1 MSERFEV
8 RFAGSGGQG
17 VILASVIVGEAVA
30 LHSDGLFAVQTQ
42 SYGPEARGGSS
53 KAEVVISA
61 EPIDYPMPVKP
72 DLQIILTSQ
81 ACEKYA
87 AETKPGGRLIIDD
100 FYVKEIPNV
109 DANIYHLPI
118 VRTARDVIGRELVT
132 NMVSIGMV
140 ARVLELEKVLDPAA
154 LRKAVLDRV
163 PKGTEEMNG
172 KAFDEGYKVFKNSQW
187 LHF

>member
-1 MSERFEV
+1 MSDRFEI

-17 VILASVIVGEAVA
+17 VILASVVVGEAVSLYA
-30 LHSDGLFAVQTQ
+30 DGLFAVQTQ

-53 KAEVVISA
+53 KAEVVISS
-61 EPIDYPMPVKP
+61 EPIDYPMPVQP
-72 DLQIILTSQ
+72 NLQVILTSQ

-87 AETKPGGRLIIDD
+87 TDTKPGGRLIIDD
-100 FYVKEIPNV
+100 FYVKDIPEV

-118 VRTARDVIGRELVT
+118 VKTARDVIGRELVT
-132 NMVSIGMV
+132 NMVSLGMV
-140 ARVLELEKVLDPAA
+140 ARVLELEKVAEPEAI
-154 LRKAVLDRV
+154 RKAILSRV

-172 KAFDEGYKVFKNSQW
+172 KAFDEGYKVFKNSQS

>member
-1 MSERFEV
+1 MNDRFEI

-17 VILASVIVGEAVA
+17 VILASVVVGEAA
-30 LHSDGLFAVQTQ
+30 SLYADDLYAVQTQ

-53 KAEVVISA
+53 KAEVVISG
-61 EPIDYPMPVKP
+61 EPIDYPMPVQP
-72 DLQIILTSQ
+72 DLQVILTTQ

-87 AETKPGGRLIIDD
+87 TNTKPGGRLIVDD
-100 FYVKEIPNV
+100 FYVQDIPQV

-132 NMVSIGMV
+132 NMVSLGMV
-140 ARVLELEKVLDPAA
+140 ARVMELEKVLDPAA
-154 LRKAVLDRV
+154 VRKAVLARV

-172 KAFDEGYKVFKNSQW
+172 KAFDEGYRILKNSQSI
-187 LHF
+187 HM